1 MTVRDDILD
10 TGTPA
15 SVRLWA
21 VSWPLIIVVSAVA
34 GIGTAMLYSVAGGS
48 FDPWAAKHA
57 TRYVAGLGLV
67 FLISS
72 LPVRFWM
79 GMAYPIYLAVLALL
93 IGVAVAGT
101 EIGGAQRWLTVAGVN
116 FQPSEFAKVAVILAL
131 ARYYQWLP
139 RDRLFSPVHVLL
151 PLGLIL
157 APFALI
163 LNQPDLG
170 TAALVAGA
178 AITLVFL
185 AGVGWWYIAGGMV
198 AAAACAPFVWSMLHG
213 YQKERVLNFLDPDRD
228 PLGLGYQIF
237 QSKIA
242 LGSGGMSGKGFMRGT
257 QSRLEFLPE
266 KHTDFIFTIIGEELG
281 LVGTLSLLA
290 LYGTILLILLYM
302 CLRCRAHFTRLLIA
316 GTAVTLFLHLFV
328 NAGMVMGLLPVVGAP
343 LPLIS
348 YGGTSL
354 FATMCLLGLAMN
366 AFVHRREVIDPK
378 TVNPLI

>member
-1 MTVRDDILD
+1 MIRHDDILD
-10 TGTPA
+10 DGAPA

-21 VSWPLIIVVSAVA
+21 VSWPLIIVVTAVA
-34 GIGTAMLYSVAGGS
+34 AIGTAMLYSVAGGS

-57 TRYVAGLGLV
+57 TRFVAGLGLV
-67 FLISS
+67 FFISS
-72 LPVRFWM
+72 LPVRFWL
-79 GMAYPIYLAVLALL
+79 GIAYPVYGIVILLL
-93 IGVAVAGT
+93 IAVALAGT
-101 EIGGAQRWLTVAGVN
+101 EISGARRWFGIGGVN
-116 FQPSEFAKVAVILAL
+116 FQPSEFAKVAIVLAL
-131 ARYYQWLP
+131 ARFYQWLP
-139 RDRLFSPVHVLL
+139 RDRMRSPLYMATALL
-151 PLGLIL
+151 LIVV
-157 APFALI
+157 PVALI

-178 AITLVFL
+178 GVTLLFV
-185 AGVGWWYIAGGMV
+185 AGVSWWYIGAGI
-198 AAAACAPFVWSMLHG
+198 AAAAAAAPFAWSMLHG
-213 YQKERVLNFLDPDRD
+213 YQKERVLNFMDPNRD

-242 LGSGGMSGKGFMRGT
+242 LGSGGVSGKGFMRGT
-257 QSRLEFLPE
+257 QSQLDFLPE

-290 LYGTILLILLYM
+290 LYSAILLILFYM
-302 CLRCRAHFTRLLIA
+302 CMRCRAHFTRLLIA
-316 GTAVTLFLHLFV
+316 GAAVTLFLHLFV
-328 NAGMVMGLLPVVGAP
+328 NTGMVMGLLPVVGAP

-366 AFVHRREVIDPK
+366 AFVHRRDIIDAK